1 MEMGAIVGYTTL
13 AILALALAVPNYL
26 AIRYAMFSGAA
37 AAAGDAGVAA
47 MPVAKAHKV
56 SRLGEFGFMWKALS
70 PILFA
75 VGFIIGLGVGG
86 PVGTGIILL
95 TLLNL
100 IFGLVGWGSYIPGKM
115 GKR

>member
-37 AAAGDAGVAA
+37 AAGGAGVAA
-47 MPVAKAHKV
+47 MPVAKAQKV

-86 PVGTGIILL
+86 PVGTGMILL

-100 IFGLVGWGSYIPGKM
+100 VLGFIGWGSYIPGKM

>member
-26 AIRYAMFSGAA
+26 AIRYALFSGAA
-37 AAAGDAGVAA
+37 AAAGGAEVATVPA
-47 MPVAKAHKV
+47 AKVQKV

-75 VGFIIGLGVGG
+75 VGFILGLGIGG
-86 PVGTGIILL
+86 PVGTGLILL

-100 IFGLVGWGSYIPGKM
+100 ILGLIGWGSYIPGKM